1 MTWAQH
7 KSRAGIERKIIA
19 LQRRRG
25 AVAEPLQPAVGKEG
39 RSHPDRALARMG
51 AAVAEVGRVA
61 MNNPQDFQARKDR
74 GVRAVRSGA
83 T

>member
-25 AVAEPLQPAVGKEG
+25 AVAEPLQPAVERKAD
-39 RSHPDRALARMG
+39 PILIAPWRAWALLLPRLG
-51 AAVAEVGRVA
+51 GW
-61 MNNPQDFQARKDR
+61 P
-74 GVRAVRSGA
+74 
-83 T
+83 